1 MRELFGTDGI
11 RGQANRHP
19 ITPEVAL
26 QLGKVVA
33 HVFGSSGH
41 GSKRTVIGKDTR
53 LSGYMLETALTSGL
67 VAMGMDVF
75 LVGPVPTPAVAQLTR
90 SMAANVGIMLTASH
104 NPYDDNGI
112 KIFDDQG
119 FKLPDEIEERIEE
132 QILSGAL
139 TSEHIRSADLGKA
152 YRVEDARGRYIEHA
166 KSAIGNHNLR
176 GLKVVLDCA
185 NGASYQVGP
194 WMLKELGAEVIKTH
208 AEPDGYNINTDCGA
222 LHPEVVGA
230 LVQQHGADIGIAF
243 DGDADRVV
251 FTDADGRVVS
261 GDRILAMCALDLQ
274 ARQQL
279 RHDTLVVTCMS
290 NLGLHEAMKR
300 AGIRIVATKV
310 GDRYVIEEMRANG
323 YNLGGENCGHVIFL
337 DYATTGDGIVTALQV
352 LRLMKLAG
360 QPLAKLAG
368 CMTEYPHS
376 EASFA
381 VIDNPPLED
390 LPRLQRVLCDFQE
403 TLNGKGR
410 TLVRYSGTEDKVRLM
425 VEAVDMHAV
434 EEWIAKLEA
443 ALQQEG
449 ILSESLTRQPV

>member
-11 RGQANRHP
+11 RGQANRYP

-33 HVFGSSGH
+33 YVFASSGH

-53 LSGYMLETALTSGL
+53 LSGYMLEAALTSGL
-67 VAMGMDVF
+67 VSMGMDVF

-90 SMAANVGIMLTASH
+90 SMAATVGIMLTASH

-112 KIFDDQG
+112 KIFDHQG
-119 FKLPDEIEERIEE
+119 YKLADEIEEQIEE

-166 KSAIGNHNLR
+166 KSAIGNYNLR
-176 GLKVVLDCA
+176 GLKIVLDCA

-194 WMLKELGAEVIKTH
+194 WMLKELGAEVVKAY
-208 AEPDGYNINTDCGA
+208 AEPDGYNINNGCGA

-230 LVQQHGADIGIAF
+230 LVQQHGADVGIAF

-251 FTDADGRVVS
+251 FADAQGQAVS

-274 ARQQL
+274 ARGQL
-279 RHDTLVVTCMS
+279 KRDTLVVTSMS
-290 NLGLHEAMKR
+290 NLGLREAMAR
-300 AGIRIVATKV
+300 SGIRIVTTGV
-310 GDRYVIEEMRANG
+310 GDRHVIEEMRANG

-352 LRLMKLAG
+352 LKLMKESG
-360 QPLAKLAG
+360 KPLAELAG
-368 CMTEYPHS
+368 CMKEYPHS
-376 EASFA
+376 LASLA
-381 VIDNPPLED
+381 VVAKPPLED
-390 LPRLQRVLCDFQE
+390 LPLLQAVLGAFQE
-403 TLNGKGR
+403 ALDGKGR
-410 TLVRYSGTEDKVRLM
+410 MLVRYSGTESKIRLM
-425 VEAVDMHAV
+425 VEAVDTGTV
-434 EEWIAKLEA
+434 EAWMAKLES
-443 ALQQEG
+443 ALQDEG
-449 ILSESLTRQPV
+449 ILSESVT

>member
-26 QLGKVVA
+26 QIGKVVA

-53 LSGYMLETALTSGL
+53 LSGYMLESALTSGL
-67 VAMGMDVF
+67 VSMGMDVF

-90 SMAANVGIMLTASH
+90 SLAANVGIMLTASH

-119 FKLPDEIEERIEE
+119 YKLPDAIEEQIEA

-166 KSAIGNHNLR
+166 KSVIGNHNLR
-176 GLKVVLDCA
+176 GLKVVVDCA

-208 AEPDGYNINTDCGA
+208 AEPDGYNINADCGA
-222 LHPEVVGA
+222 LHPEVAGA
-230 LVQQHGADIGIAF
+230 LVQQHGADVGIAF

-251 FTDADGRVVS
+251 FTDARGRVLP
-261 GDRILAMCALDLQ
+261 GDCILAMCALDLH
-274 ARQQL
+274 ARRQL
-279 RHDTLVVTCMS
+279 KHDTLVVTSMS
-290 NLGLHEAMKR
+290 NLGLYEAMAR
-300 AGIRIVATKV
+300 AGIQIITTKV

-352 LRLMKLAG
+352 LKLMKQADK
-360 QPLAKLAG
+360 PLAELAD
-368 CMTEYPHS
+368 CMTEYPHGV
-376 EASFA
+376 ASLA
-381 VIDNPPLED
+381 IADKPPLGD
-390 LPRLQRVLCDFQE
+390 LRLLQGVLGDFQAAV
-403 TLNGKGR
+403 NGKGR
-410 TLVRYSGTEDKVRLM
+410 TLVRYSGTEDKIRLM
-425 VEAVDMHAV
+425 VEAADVRTV
-434 EEWIAKLEA
+434 KVWLAKLEA

-449 ILSESLTRQPV
+449 ILATPAT

>member
-26 QLGKVVA
+26 HLGKVVA

-67 VAMGMDVF
+67 VSMGMDVF

-119 FKLPDEIEERIEE
+119 YKLPDEVEE
-132 QILSGAL
+132 QIEQEMNSGAL

-166 KSAIGNHNLR
+166 KSVIGNRNLR

-194 WMLKELGAEVIKTH
+194 WMLRELGAEVIKTY
-208 AEPDGYNINTDCGA
+208 ADPDGYNINAGCGA

-230 LVQQHGADIGIAF
+230 LVQQHGADVGIAF

-251 FTDADGRVVS
+251 FTDAHGRVVS
-261 GDRILAMCALDLQ
+261 GDRILGMCALDLH
-274 ARQQL
+274 ARGQL
-279 RHDTLVVTCMS
+279 EHDTLVVTSMS
-290 NLGLHEAMKR
+290 NLGLHEAMAR
-300 AGIRIVATKV
+300 AGIQVVTTKV
-310 GDRYVIEEMRANG
+310 GDRYVIEQMRANG

-337 DYATTGDGIVTALQV
+337 NYATTGDGIVTALQV
-352 LRLMKLAG
+352 LKLMKQAG
-360 QPLAKLAG
+360 MPLAELAD
-368 CMTEYPHS
+368 CMSEYPHS
-376 EASFA
+376 MVSLDVSEK
-381 VIDNPPLED
+381 PPLED
-390 LPRLQRVLCDFQE
+390 LSLLQGVLSEFYE
-403 TLNGKGR
+403 SLNGRGR
-410 TLVRYSGTEDKVRLM
+410 TLVRYSGTEDKIRVM
-425 VEAVDMHAV
+425 VEAADLPIVQT
-434 EEWIAKLEA
+434 WIARLKSALE
-443 ALQQEG
+443 QEG
-449 ILSESLTRQPV
+449 ILSASVP